1 MKKTE
6 SALRTDIKKVG
17 IVGCGVM
24 GSGYT
29 QLCAQNSYQ
38 VVVCDVSDEFLNRG
52 LNWIKARLAQGEGV
66 PQGPLSEQQKDVIL
80 KRIMGTTNFQ
90 DLSDCDLV
98 IETATEK
105 MEAKKE
111 IFAELDRICPEDIV
125 LGTNTSVL
133 SVIDIAMVTSRP
145 EQVVGIHMNPLY
157 FPLVE
162 LVKTLVTSEEALE
175 VAKDFSRSVG
185 KGIVVAKDT
194 PGFIVNRLFIPFAL
208 DAIRMVEEGIA
219 SKEDIDALFSQG
231 LGLPT
236 GPLALLDMVGLD
248 TLMLASNALYD
259 DLKDPQCAPPVLL
272 KKMVTAGWL
281 GCKSGK
287 GFYEYEQS

>member
-1 MKKTE
+1 MKHTE
-6 SALRTDIKKVG
+6 STLRTDIKKIG
-17 IVGCGVM
+17 IVGFGVM

-29 QLCAQNSYQ
+29 QLCAQNGYE

-66 PQGPLSEQQKDVIL
+66 PQGPLSEQQGDIIL

-105 MEAKKE
+105 MESKKE
-111 IFAELDRICPEDIV
+111 IFAELDKICPEDIV

-133 SVIDIAMVTSRP
+133 SVLDIAMATCRP
-145 EQVVGIHMNPLY
+145 EHVMGIHMNPLF
-157 FPLVE
+157 FPLAE
-162 LVKTLVTSEEALE
+162 LVETLVTSEEALQ

-219 SKEDIDALFSQG
+219 SKEDIDALFTEG
-231 LGLPT
+231 MGFLM
-236 GPLALLDMVGLD
+236 GPIAVLDTIGLD
-248 TLMLASNALYD
+248 TLLLASNALYKE
-259 DLKDPQCAPPVLL
+259 LKDPQCTPPVLL
-272 KKMVTAGWL
+272 KKVVTAGWL

-287 GFYEYEQS
+287 GFYEYTK